1 MSRYRG
7 PRFKKI
13 RRLGAL
19 PGLTSKRPRSG
30 SDLDL
35 QNQFPEYEMAFVKKK
50 LHLPRLKEKQKLRF
64 HYGLTERQLLRY
76 VHIAVKSKGSTGPV
90 LLQLLEMR
98 LDNILFRLG
107 MASTIPRA
115 RQLVNHRHILVNG
128 RIVDIPSY
136 RCKPGDIIA
145 TKDKQRSKTLI
156 QNNIAA
162 LSSHEGVPK
171 HLTIDSIH
179 NKGLVNQIIDSK
191 WIGLKING
199 ALVIEYYSRQ
209 T

>member
-19 PGLTSKRPRSG
+19 PGLTNKRPRAG
-30 SDLDL
+30 SDLR
-35 QNQFPEYEMAFVKKK
+35 NQSRSGKKSQYRI
-50 LHLPRLKEKQKLRF
+50 RLEEKQKLRF
-64 HYGLTERQLLRY
+64 HYGLTERQLLKY
-76 VHIAVKSKGSTGPV
+76 VRIAGKAKGSTGQV

-107 MASTIPRA
+107 MAPTIPGA

-136 RCKPGDIIA
+136 RCKPRDTIA
-145 TKDKQRSKTLI
+145 ARDEQKSKVLI
-156 QNNIAA
+156 QNS
-162 LSSHEGVPK
+162 LDSSPHEELPN
-171 HLTIDSIH
+171 HLTLQPFQY
-179 NKGLVNQIIDSK
+179 K
-191 WIGLKING
+191 
-199 ALVIEYYSRQ
+199 
-209 T
+209 

>member
-19 PGLTSKRPRSG
+19 PGLTSKGPRAGSDFRNQSRSG
-30 SDLDL
+30 
-35 QNQFPEYEMAFVKKK
+35 KKSQYRI
-50 LHLPRLKEKQKLRF
+50 RLEEKQKLRF
-64 HYGLTERQLLRY
+64 HYGLTERQLLKY
-76 VHIAVKSKGSTGPV
+76 VCIAGKAKGSTGRV

-107 MASTIPRA
+107 MASTIPQA
-115 RQLVNHRHILVNG
+115 RQLVNHRHILVND

-136 RCKPGDIIA
+136 RCKPHDIITA
-145 TKDKQRSKTLI
+145 SHTQKSRDMI
-156 QNNIAA
+156 QSYLN
-162 LSSHEGVPK
+162 SSPHEEVPK
-171 HLTIDSIH
+171 HLTLH
-179 NKGLVNQIIDSK
+179 PFQYKGLVNQIIESK
-191 WIGLKING
+191 SIGLKINEL
-199 ALVIEYYSRQ
+199 LVVEYYSRQ